1 METSLESQGLWL
13 FSAAWKG
20 SQCDSGCEEAEE
32 GNDLNLTKKPRIFT
46 NNANIDWFM

>member
-20 SQCDSGCEEAEE
+20 VTECDRGCEETEE
-32 GNDLNLTKKPRIFT
+32 GNHLNLTKDPGIFYQ
-46 NNANIDWFM
+46 